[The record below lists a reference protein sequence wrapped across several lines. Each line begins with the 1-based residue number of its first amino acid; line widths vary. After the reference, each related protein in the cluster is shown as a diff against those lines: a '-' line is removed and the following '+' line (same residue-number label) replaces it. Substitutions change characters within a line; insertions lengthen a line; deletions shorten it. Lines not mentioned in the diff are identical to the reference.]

1 MKFKLL
7 NGRLKDFDIHSTR
20 IDWTEN
26 SLSVFQK
33 TCKDFFY
40 PYWKHDIVCEEF
52 RIFRRMSLDI
62 FNVSKRIVVEV
73 QGRQHSIYVP
83 FLSGSRSGYLGQIKR
98 DMDKVKWCE
107 MNQLTLIEIFP
118 ENMPLTKEWIESAYD
133 ITL

>member
-1 MKFKLL
+1 MRFKLL
-7 NGRLKDFDIHSTR
+7 NGRLKDFNVTKTR
-20 IDWTEN
+20 IDWEGD
-26 SLSVFQK
+26 SLSDFQA

-52 RIFRRMSLDI
+52 RLFRRMSLDI
-62 FNVSKRIVVEV
+62 FNVSKRIAVEV
-73 QGRQHSIYVP
+73 QGRQHSKYVP

-107 MNQLTLIEIFP
+107 INDIKLIEIFP
-118 ENMPLTKEWIESAYD
+118 ENLPLTKKWVEETYD